1 MLGDPNTGMVVG
13 DTQDFTA
20 YRNPLHLQLPT
31 DDVHYGEFRLGGT
44 SLSSPLFAALMALA
58 DQAADRPHGFVNPA
72 LYAAYKSDP
81 SITVDL
87 TSAATKRAV
96 VRHDYVNRTDP
107 AGGVTTLLRDF
118 DEPLTL
124 HDRPGF
130 DDATG
135 MGTPNG
141 IRFLRALAPDSPQLR
156 TKALRKSAG
165 DSSR

>member
-1 MLGDPNTGMVVG
+1 
-13 DTQDFTA
+13 
-20 YRNPLHLQLPT
+20 
-31 DDVHYGEFRLGGT
+31 
-44 SLSSPLFAALMALA
+44 MALA
-58 DQAADRPHGFVNPA
+58 DQAAGRPHGFVNPA

-87 TSAATKRAV
+87 TPATAKRAV
-96 VRHDYVNRTDP
+96 VRHDYVNRTD
-107 AGGVTTLLRDF
+107 ASGGVTTLLRDF

-141 IRFLRALAPDSPQLR
+141 IRFLRALAPDSAQLR
-156 TKALRKSAG
+156 AWALHSAAG
-165 DSSR
+165 DRHRPQVRPVVRAVP